1 MNKEFETIQD
11 RVKAILEISETSRN
25 SDASLV
31 ANYWYS
37 WNRSSLVTCAKEYKI
52 LGDGVAVHKETHLA
66 LPLMS
71 YELVTQPSVIERAR
85 RLIQFEIY
93 KMPDATDSERDAK
106 LEQMKK
112 YYPTDPKIIK
122 RRRLSSKLWKDYIN
136 TRQIN
141 KLVGEINEPSSK

>member
-31 ANYWYS
+31 ANYWYK
-37 WNRSSLVTCAKEYKI
+37 WDNHLVKQVGDIDDIPNGEVITVNPMIYLHEY
-52 LGDGVAVHKETHLA
+52 HL
-66 LPLMS
+66 L
-71 YELVTQPSVIERAR
+71 TQPSVIERAR

-93 KMPDATDSERDAK
+93 KMPDATDSERDTK

-112 YYPTDPKIIK
+112 YYPTDPKVIK

-141 KLVGEINEPSSK
+141 KLVGEANEPSSK

>member
-11 RVKAILEISETSRN
+11 KVKDILANSETSRN

-31 ANYWYS
+31 ANYWYK
-37 WNRSSLVTCAKEYKI
+37 WDNEYLVPINNPPEHPNPALC
-52 LGDGVAVHKETHLA
+52 LHK
-66 LPLMS
+66 
-71 YELVTQPSVIERAR
+71 YIFVTQPSVIERAR

-93 KMPDATDSERDAK
+93 KMPDATDAEREAK
-106 LEQMKK
+106 LELMKK

-122 RRRLSSKLWKDYIN
+122 RRRLSSRIWKDYIN

-141 KLVGEINEPSSK
+141 NLIEGENNEQDSKQ